1 MHSRELLIKS
11 LLQYPVLV
19 VLTVLLGFSGALFN
33 GIGTV
38 LIVPILLEL
47 LGQSTEFAAQLPDI
61 LQRIVGL
68 FDGVPERY
76 RLLSLSLA
84 VVSLIVLKNASNY
97 AGALASN
104 KLNRKLAAQLRLDGL
119 RLLLEVDLAYY
130 AKTKVGD
137 LINHLNVEVSRTT
150 IAIRTLARLAI
161 AIITILVFVSILVWT
176 SWQLTVISV
185 LALGLVALVNQSI
198 VRQSRV
204 FGAQLSQLSRQYS
217 SRVVEILSGIRLV
230 KATANEDTEY
240 KTIAKLISAREISE
254 YRAQLLFAGIGP
266 INEVSSI
273 VALIAVAVIG
283 RTVMGDRIETFSS
296 ILLTYLLVLFRMLPS
311 IGQLNAARSQF
322 ANASPSVEIVS
333 DFLRRDDKPFMAHGH
348 RQYSSLQTGIHFKDI
363 IFSYPGC
370 VQPVLKGVD
379 LFLKQGTTLAL
390 VGASGAGKST
400 LADLL
405 PRFYNPSHGQIL
417 IDGIDLKEIEI
428 SGFRKRLGIVSQ
440 DTFLFNASVHEN
452 LVYGRPEATD
462 QLVEDAL
469 HRANAYDFVMELPQK
484 LETLIGDRGVL
495 LSGGQRQRL
504 AIARA
509 LLQDPDI
516 LILDEAT
523 SALDTLSERLV
534 QKAIDE
540 LSRDRTTL
548 VIAHRL
554 STVQNAHQIA
564 VLNRGQVV
572 ETGTHKELLK
582 KGNYYAQLCAIQF
595 SKQIKGDRDSEDLSV
610 LDRKIA
616 TASYDMRTGLNGI
629 IGALSLL
636 NDDSVQ
642 DSSERDELAAF
653 AYEKTLSLLRNVED
667 LERVRG
673 LQKR

>member
-1 MHSRELLIKS
+1 MHSRQLLIKS

-33 GIGTV
+33 GVGTV
-38 LIVPILLEL
+38 LLVPILLEL
-47 LGQSTEFAAQLPDI
+47 LGQSTDLFAQLPDI
-61 LQRIVGL
+61 LQRVVGL

-76 RLLSLSLA
+76 RLLSLGIA
-84 VVSLIVLKNASNY
+84 VVALIVLKNASNY
-97 AGALASN
+97 AGAIASN
-104 KLNRKLAAQLRLDGL
+104 SLNRQLAAQLRLDGL

-130 AKTKVGD
+130 TKTKVGD

-161 AIITILVFVSILVWT
+161 ALITILVFVGILVWT
-176 SWQLTVISV
+176 SWQLTIISV
-185 LALGLVALVNQSI
+185 LALGLVALINQSI
-198 VRQSRV
+198 VRQSKV

-217 SRVVEILSGIRLV
+217 SRIVEILSGIRLV
-230 KATANEDTEY
+230 KATANEETEY
-240 KTIAKLISAREISE
+240 SIVSQLISAREVSE

-266 INEVSSI
+266 INEISSI
-273 VALIAVAVIG
+273 VALISVAVIG
-283 RTVMGDRIETFSS
+283 RTLMGDRIEAFSS
-296 ILLTYLLVLFRMLPS
+296 ILFTYLLVLFRMLPS

-348 RQYSSLQTGIHFKDI
+348 RQYSSLQTGIHFKRL
-363 IFSYPGC
+363 IFRYPGC
-370 VQPVLKGVD
+370 AQPVLKGID

-405 PRFYNPSHGQIL
+405 PRFYDPDHGQIL
-417 IDGIDLKEIEI
+417 IDGIDLRDLEI
-428 SGFRKRLGIVSQ
+428 SSFRRRLGIVSQ

-452 LVYGRPEATD
+452 LAYGRPDATD

-469 HRANAYDFVMELPQK
+469 RRANAYDFVMDLPEK

-554 STVQNAHQIA
+554 STVQNADQIA
-564 VLNRGQVV
+564 VLDHGQVV
-572 ETGTHKELLK
+572 ETGTHTELLQ

-595 SKQIKGDRDSEDLSV
+595 SKQIKGDKDSKDLSI
-610 LDRKIA
+610 LGQKIA
-616 TASYDMRTGLNGI
+616 TASYDIRSGLNSI

-636 NDDSVQ
+636 DDGTQ
-642 DSSERDELAAF
+642 DVSERDELATF
-653 AYEKTLSLLRNVED
+653 AYEKTLSLLKHIEN
-667 LERVRG
+667 LEKARG

>member
-1 MHSRELLIKS
+1 MHSRQLLIKS

-38 LIVPILLEL
+38 LIVPILLEV

-68 FDGVPERY
+68 FDSVPERY
-76 RLLSLSLA
+76 RLLSLGLA

-104 KLNRKLAAQLRLDGL
+104 SLNRKLAANLRLDGL

-130 AKTKVGD
+130 TKTKVGD

-176 SWQLTVISV
+176 SWQLTTISV

-198 VRQSRV
+198 VRQSKV

-240 KTIAKLISAREISE
+240 ETIAQLISAREVSE

-283 RTVMGDRIETFSS
+283 RTFMGDRIETFSS

-333 DFLRRDDKPFMAHGH
+333 DFLRRDDKPFMAQGH
-348 RQYSSLQTGIHFKDI
+348 RPYSSLRTGIHFKNLT
-363 IFSYPGC
+363 FRYPGC
-370 VQPVLKGVD
+370 AQPILKDID

-405 PRFYNPSHGQIL
+405 PRFYDPNHGQIL
-417 IDGIDLKEIEI
+417 IDGVDLRELEI
-428 SGFRKRLGIVSQ
+428 SSFRKRTGIVSQ

-452 LVYGRPEATD
+452 LVYGRPEATV

-469 HRANAYDFVMELPQK
+469 RRANAYDFVMELPQK

-554 STVQNAHQIA
+554 STVQNADQIA
-564 VLNRGQVV
+564 VLDHGQVV
-572 ETGTHKELLK
+572 ETGTHTELLQ

-595 SKQIKGDRDSEDLSV
+595 SKQIKGDKDSTDLSI
-610 LDRKIA
+610 LDQKIA
-616 TASYDMRTGLNGI
+616 NASYDMRTGLNGI

-636 NDDSVQ
+636 NDEGIQ
-642 DSSERDELAAF
+642 HSSEQDELVAF

-667 LERVRG
+667 LEKARG

>member
-1 MHSRELLIKS
+1 MHSRQLLIKS

-47 LGQSTEFAAQLPDI
+47 LGQSDELAAQLPDI
-61 LQRIVGL
+61 LQRMIGL
-68 FDGVPERY
+68 FDAVPERY
-76 RLLSLSLA
+76 RLLALGLS
-84 VVSLIVLKNASNY
+84 VVSLIILKNASNY
-97 AGALASN
+97 AGSLASN
-104 KLNRKLAAQLRLDGL
+104 SLNRRLSAQLRLDGL
-119 RLLLEVDLAYY
+119 RLLLDVDLAYY
-130 AKTKVGD
+130 TKTKVGD
-137 LINHLNVEVSRTT
+137 LINHLNIEVSRTT

-161 AIITILVFVSILVWT
+161 AIITILVFVCILIWT
-176 SWQLTVISV
+176 SWQLTIISV
-185 LALGLVALVNQSI
+185 LALGLVALISQSI
-198 VRQSRV
+198 VRQSKA

-217 SRVVEILSGIRLV
+217 SRIVEILSGIRLV

-240 KTIAKLISAREISE
+240 QAIAQLISAREVSE

-266 INEVSSI
+266 INEISSI
-273 VALIAVAVIG
+273 LALIAIAIIG
-283 RTVMGDRIETFSS
+283 RTFMGDRIEAFSS

-322 ANASPSVEIVS
+322 ANASPSVEVVS
-333 DFLRRDDKPFMAHGH
+333 DFLRRDDKPFMPKGH
-348 RQYSSLQTGIHFKDI
+348 RQYSSLQTSIHFKNLT
-363 IFSYPGC
+363 FSYPGN
-370 VQPVLKGVD
+370 VQPVLRNID
-379 LFLKQGTTLAL
+379 LLLKKGTTLAL

-405 PRFYNPSHGQIL
+405 PRFYDPNHGQIL
-417 IDGIDLKEIEI
+417 IDGVDLKEIEV
-428 SGFRKRLGIVSQ
+428 SSFRKRLGIVSQ
-440 DTFLFNASVHEN
+440 DTFLFNASVREN
-452 LVYGRPEATD
+452 LAYGRADATE

-469 HRANAYDFVMELPQK
+469 HRANAYDFVMELPQQ

-554 STVQNAHQIA
+554 STVQNADQIA
-564 VLNRGQVV
+564 VLDHGKVV
-572 ETGTHKELLK
+572 ETGTHTELLQ
-582 KGNYYAQLCAIQF
+582 KGGYYAQLCAIQF
-595 SKQIKGDRDSEDLSV
+595 SKQIKGDKTGQNLSI
-610 LDRKIA
+610 LDQKIA
-616 TASYDMRTGLNGI
+616 AASYDMRSGLNGI
-629 IGALSLL
+629 IGALNLL
-636 NDDSVQ
+636 TDDIVQ
-642 DSSERDELAAF
+642 DVSERDELTTF
-653 AYEKTLSLLRNVED
+653 AYEKTVSLLRNIED
-667 LERVRG
+667 LEKVRG
-673 LQKR
+673 LKDR

>member
-1 MHSRELLIKS
+1 M
-11 LLQYPVLV
+11 LV

-38 LIVPILLEL
+38 LVVPILLEL
-47 LGQSTEFAAQLPDI
+47 LGQSAELATQLPDI
-61 LQRIVGL
+61 LQRMVRL

-76 RLLSLSLA
+76 RLLSLGFTIVA
-84 VVSLIVLKNASNY
+84 LIVLKNASNY
-97 AGALASN
+97 ASSLTSN
-104 KLNRKLAAQLRLDGL
+104 SLNRKLAAKLRLEGL

-130 AKTKVGD
+130 TKTKVGD

-161 AIITILVFVSILVWT
+161 ASITILVFVGILLWT
-176 SWQLTVISV
+176 SWQLTIISV
-185 LALGLVALVNQSI
+185 FALGLVALINQSI
-198 VRQSRV
+198 VRQSKV
-204 FGAQLSQLSRQYS
+204 FGTQLSQLSRQYS
-217 SRVVEILSGIRLV
+217 ARIVEILSGIRLV
-230 KATANEDTEY
+230 KSTANEDTEY
-240 KTIAKLISAREISE
+240 KAISQLISAREVSE

-283 RTVMGDRIETFSS
+283 RTFMSDRIEAFSS

-333 DFLRRDDKPFMAHGH
+333 DFLRRDDKPFMASGH
-348 RQYSSLQTGIHFKDI
+348 RHYSALQESIHFKNI
-363 IFSYPGC
+363 TFSYPGC
-370 VQPVLKGVD
+370 AQPVIKGID
-379 LFLKQGTTLAL
+379 LCLAKGTTLAL

-405 PRFYNPSHGQIL
+405 PRFYDPDDGQIL
-417 IDGIDLKEIEI
+417 IDGADLKEIEI
-428 SGFRKRLGIVSQ
+428 SSFRKRLGIVSQ
-440 DTFLFNASVHEN
+440 DTFLFNASVQEN
-452 LVYGRPEATD
+452 LTYGRPDATEK
-462 QLVEDAL
+462 LIEDAL
-469 HRANAYDFVMELPQK
+469 QRANAYDFVMELPQK

-554 STVQNAHQIA
+554 STVQNADQIA
-564 VLNRGQVV
+564 VLDHGKVV
-572 ETGTHKELLK
+572 ETGTHTELLQQ
-582 KGNYYAQLCAIQF
+582 GNYYAQLCAIQF
-595 SKQIKGDRDSEDLSV
+595 SKQIKGGKDSQHLSK
-610 LDRKIA
+610 LGQTIA
-616 TASYDMRTGLNGI
+616 AASYDMRSGLNGI

-636 NDDSVQ
+636 ADDGIQ
-642 DSSERDELAAF
+642 DTSERDELATF
-653 AYEKTLSLLRNVED
+653 AYEKTLSLLKNVEE
-667 LERVRG
+667 LEKARG
-673 LQKR
+673 L

>member
-1 MHSRELLIKS
+1 MHSRQLLIKY

-33 GIGTV
+33 GVGTV
-38 LIVPILLEL
+38 LLVPILLEL
-47 LGQSTEFAAQLPDI
+47 LGQSTDLFAQLPDI

-68 FDGVPERY
+68 FDIVPEQY
-76 RLLSLSLA
+76 RLLSLGLA
-84 VVSLIVLKNASNY
+84 VVSLIVLKNVSNY

-104 KLNRKLAAQLRLDGL
+104 SLNRKLAAQLRLDGL

-130 AKTKVGD
+130 TKTKVGD

-161 AIITILVFVSILVWT
+161 AIITILVFVGILVWT
-176 SWQLTVISV
+176 SWQLTTISV

-198 VRQSRV
+198 VRQSKV

-230 KATANEDTEY
+230 KGTANEDTEY
-240 KTIAKLISAREISE
+240 ETIAKLISAREVSE

-283 RTVMGDRIETFSS
+283 RMFVGDRIETFSS
-296 ILLTYLLVLFRMLPS
+296 VLLTYLLVLFRMLPS

-348 RQYSSLQTGIHFKDI
+348 RQYSSLQTGIHFKNI
-363 IFSYPGC
+363 VFSYPGC
-370 VQPVLKGVD
+370 TQPVLKGID

-405 PRFYNPSHGQIL
+405 PRFYDPNHGQIL
-417 IDGIDLKEIEI
+417 IDGIDLKELEI
-428 SGFRKRLGIVSQ
+428 SGFRKQLGIVSQ

-469 HRANAYDFVMELPQK
+469 RRANAYDFVMELPQK

-564 VLNRGQVV
+564 VLDRGRVV
-572 ETGTHKELLK
+572 ETGTHKELLH

-595 SKQIKGDRDSEDLSV
+595 SKQIKGDKDSKDLSI
-610 LDRKIA
+610 LDQKIA

-636 NDDSVQ
+636 SDDGIQ
-642 DSSERDELAAF
+642 DSSERDELATF
-653 AYEKTLSLLRNVED
+653 AYEKTLLLLRNVED
-667 LERVRG
+667 LERARG